1 MRRGGWDQGIVWG
14 AVLLI
19 GLTLLANPPA
29 GHAAVN
35 QITLTYSSTLL
46 TESAAPEI
54 QRQIAEFEKGNPDI
68 KVEPEPS
75 PYETYP
81 VKMAARFRA
90 GEASDVV
97 GAARDWLWGWM
108 NQGFLFDLNL
118 VSANAEGKAFLDTYF
133 RSLINLATS
142 NGKLYAL
149 PRHAGGFLLYY
160 NSDLFKDVGLD
171 PAKPPANW
179 AELLT
184 AARKLTKK
192 DAASNTVQWGIGLHG
207 QNITP
212 ALGRFVNW
220 LYSNGADVCTPDNK
234 QALLDQPKAIE
245 TLKFW
250 SELYTKEKVV
260 PPGTVN
266 AGPGDNRTL
275 FAQKKIAMLIGI
287 LEGVDQTLAQNPA
300 LKTSLLVAPTPKQ
313 TPQAGSNFQ
322 AMYDTV
328 SASSKHPAEAW
339 KLLQWF
345 GKPENQ
351 LALFKVSRYG
361 PTRRDVFN
369 VPEIASDPYGK
380 VLGKVNENLTVGGCV
395 TSPHWEQINKIMGA
409 AIQQAL
415 NGTKAPEAAFKEA
428 NAQVN
433 QLLK

>member
-1 MRRGGWDQGIVWG
+1 MGRVDWHRGVGCWC
-14 AVLLI
+14 AVFV
-19 GLTLLANPPA
+19 GLMVFAAPPVAAA
-29 GHAAVN
+29 GEN
-35 QITLTYSSTLL
+35 QVTITYSSTLL

-54 QRQIAEFEKGNPDI
+54 MRQIAEFEKANPGI

-90 GEASDVV
+90 GESSDVV
-97 GAARDWLWGWM
+97 GAARDWLWGWL
-108 NQGFLFDLNL
+108 NQGFLLDLNP
-118 VSANAEGKAFLDTYF
+118 VMAKAGANADPYF
-133 RSLINLATS
+133 RSLINLATRDE
-142 NGKLYAL
+142 KLYAL

-160 NSDLFKDVGLD
+160 NSELFKEAGLD
-171 PAKPPANW
+171 PAKPPTNW
-179 AELLT
+179 TEFLA
-184 AARKLTKK
+184 AARKLTRK
-192 DAASNTVQWGIGLHG
+192 DASGNTVQWAYGLHG

-212 ALGRFVNW
+212 ALGRFINW

-234 QALLDQPKAIE
+234 HATLDQPRAIE

-260 PPGTVN
+260 PPGAVN

-275 FAQKKIAMLIGI
+275 FSQKKIAMLIGP

-300 LKTSLLVAPTPKQ
+300 LKSSLLVAPTPKQ
-313 TPQAGSNFQ
+313 GPGAGSNFQ
-322 AMYDTV
+322 AMYDTI
-328 SASSKHPAEAW
+328 SASSKHPDEAW

-345 GKPENQ
+345 GRPENQ

-361 PTRRDVFN
+361 AMRQDVFN
-369 VPEIASDPYGK
+369 LPDIQADPYGR
-380 VLGKVNENLTVGGCV
+380 VLGKVNANLKVGGCV
-395 TSPHWEQINKIMGA
+395 TSPHWEQINKIMGDA
-409 AIQQAL
+409 MQQTL
-415 NGTKAPEAAFKEA
+415 NGTKTPEVAFKDA

>member
-1 MRRGGWDQGIVWG
+1 MRRVCWCRGVVCWF
-14 AVLLI
+14 ALLVA
-19 GLTLLANPPA
+19 LAALAALPTARA
-29 GHAAVN
+29 GESPVT
-35 QITLTYSSTLL
+35 ITYTTTLL
-46 TESAAPEI
+46 TESAGPEI
-54 QRQIAEFEKGNPDI
+54 QRQIGEFEKANPGI

-81 VKMAARFRA
+81 VKLASRFRA
-90 GEASDVV
+90 GEAPDIV
-97 GAARDWLWGWM
+97 GAERDWLWGWM
-108 NQGFLFDLNL
+108 NQGFLLDLNPL
-118 VSANAEGKAFLDTYF
+118 NAKAGGKAFLDNYF
-133 RSLINLATS
+133 SMLITLATT

-149 PRHAGGFLLYY
+149 PRHAGGFMLYY
-160 NSDLFKDVGLD
+160 NTDLFKEAGLN
-171 PAKPPANW
+171 PAKPPTNW
-179 AELLT
+179 AEFLT
-184 AARKLTKK
+184 AAKKLTKK
-192 DAASNTVQWGIGLHG
+192 DAAGNTVQWGYGMHG

-212 ALGRFVNW
+212 ALGRFINW

-234 QALLDQPKAIE
+234 QGTLDQPKAIE

-260 PPGTVN
+260 PPGAVN

-300 LKTSLLVAPTPKQ
+300 LKSSLMVAPTPKQ
-313 TPQAGSNFQ
+313 APHAGSNFQ
-322 AMYDTV
+322 AMYDTI

-361 PTRRDVFN
+361 PTRRDVFRL
-369 VPEIASDPYGK
+369 PAIASDPYAK
-380 VLGKVNENLTVGGCV
+380 VLGQVNENLTVGGCV
-395 TSPHWEQINKIMGA
+395 TSPHWEQINKILGDAM
-409 AIQQAL
+409 QQTL
-415 NGTKAPEAAFKEA
+415 NGTKAPEVAFKDA

>member
-1 MRRGGWDQGIVWG
+1 MRRADWRQRFVC
-14 AVLLI
+14 LF
-19 GLTLLANPPA
+19 GLSICLTALDTLPA
-29 GHAAVN
+29 AQAGEN
-35 QITLTYSSTLL
+35 RTTITYSSTLL
-46 TESAAPEI
+46 TESAGPEI
-54 QRQIAEFEKGNPDI
+54 LRQIAEFEKANPGI

-90 GEASDVV
+90 GESSDVV

-108 NQGFLFDLNL
+108 NQGFLLDLNP
-118 VSANAEGKAFLDTYF
+118 VIAKSGGKAFVGNYF
-133 RSLINLATS
+133 SSLINLATRD
-142 NGKLYAL
+142 GKLYAV

-160 NSDLFKDVGLD
+160 NSDLFKEAGLD
-171 PAKPPANW
+171 PAKPPTNW

-192 DAASNTVQWGIGLHG
+192 DASGNTVQWGIGLHG

-234 QALLDQPKAIE
+234 RGLLDQPKAIE

-260 PPGTVN
+260 PPGAANT
-266 AGPGDNRTL
+266 GPGDNRTL
-275 FAQKKIAMLIGI
+275 FSQKKIAMLVGP

-300 LKTSLLVAPTPKQ
+300 LKSSLLVAPTPKQ
-313 TPQAGSNFQ
+313 VPNAGSNFQ
-322 AMYDTV
+322 AMYDTI
-328 SASSKHPAEAW
+328 SASSKYPDEAW

-345 GKPENQ
+345 GRPENQ

-361 PTRRDVFN
+361 PTRGDVFN
-369 VPEIASDPYGK
+369 LPEIATDPYGK
-380 VLGKVNENLTVGGCV
+380 VLGKVNENLKAGGCV
-395 TSPHWEQINKIMGA
+395 TSPHWEQINKIMGDA
-409 AIQQAL
+409 MQQTL
-415 NGTKAPEAAFKEA
+415 NGTKIPEVAFKDA
-428 NAQVN
+428 NAQIN